1 MAFLHRLS
9 TECTKSELDIFTL
22 PYTQTSIEKYTYVEI
37 PPLSTVTDNGP
48 LEFYV
53 AGNGEDYLD
62 LNNTFLH
69 LRCKITNADGTDLAN
84 DAKVGV
90 VNYPIASLFSQ
101 VDVMLGDRLISQSSN
116 TYPYRAIMELLLNYG
131 KNALETQ
138 YSAGLFYKDTAGH
151 LDSTDPQGR
160 NSGFKN
166 RYSFSSESKTFDL
179 IGHIHSDIFFQDKL
193 LLNGVDLKIK
203 MVRSKDEF
211 CLMKE
216 GARDYTLKLLSASLF
231 VKKVSVS
238 PAVRLGHGQALL
250 NATAKYPIER
260 VCMKTF
266 SLPAGSRICTQ
277 ENLFLGPLPKTI
289 IIAFCDNDA
298 YCGDYSKN
306 PFNFK
311 HYDTEFIALY
321 VDGTQYPAKPFQPNF
336 ESGNVVREFHSLVLA
351 SGKHFKDQGLA
362 INRQDYAQGYTLIA
376 FNLSPDDDCGQH
388 LSLIKSGNMRL
399 ELRFRNP
406 LPRTVNLIV
415 YASFD
420 SILEINN
427 RRNVL
432 IDYQ

>member
-1 MAFLHRLS
+1 MS
-9 TECTKSELDIFTL
+9 
-22 PYTQTSIEKYTYVEI
+22 
-37 PPLSTVTDNGP
+37 DNGP

-69 LRCKITNADGTDLAN
+69 LRCKITNPDGSNIAN

-116 TYPYRAIMELLLNYG
+116 TYSYRSIIEIISNFARES
-131 KNALETQ
+131 LETQ
-138 YSAGLFYKDTAGH
+138 FSAGLFYKDTAGQM
-151 LDSTDPQGR
+151 DVTDPQGR
-160 NSGFKN
+160 NNGFKT
-166 RYSFSSESKTFDL
+166 RALFSAESKTFDL
-179 IGHIHSDIFFQDKL
+179 MGHIHSDIFFQDKL

-216 GARDYTLKLLSASLF
+216 GARDYILKLLTASLF
-231 VKKVSVS
+231 VKKVTVS
-238 PAVRLGHGQALL
+238 PAVRLGHAQALL

-277 ENLFLGPLPKTI
+277 ENLFLGPLPKTLI
-289 IIAFCDNDA
+289 FGMVDNDA
-298 YCGDYSKN
+298 FSGAYNKN

-336 ESGNVVREFHSLVLA
+336 QSGNVVREYYSLILA
-351 SGKHFKDQGLA
+351 SRKQLKDQGLA
-362 INRQDYAQGYTLIA
+362 INRQEYVQGYTLFA